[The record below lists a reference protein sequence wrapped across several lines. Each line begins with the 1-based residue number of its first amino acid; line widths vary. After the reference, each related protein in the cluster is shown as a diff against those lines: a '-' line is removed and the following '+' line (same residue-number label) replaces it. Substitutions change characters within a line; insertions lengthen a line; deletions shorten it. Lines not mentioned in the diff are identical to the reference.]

1 MKNIVLL
8 SIVLALAIT
17 ACIQP
22 PDYPIEPEI
31 EFVSVSKSEV
41 LQAIDTFR
49 INFAYTDGD
58 GDIGLDL
65 DDPDNNVIITDSRT
79 GFEESFKVPV
89 VPQQGASNGISGEI
103 SLLVFASCCLN
114 SNPICL
120 PTTEANPE
128 EVTYTIQM
136 FDKSGNASNIIQ
148 TSPIYLIC
156 D

>member
-1 MKNIVLL
+1 MKNIILL
-8 SIVLALAIT
+8 FTIMGLGIT

-22 PDYPIEPEI
+22 PNYPIEPEI

-41 LQAIDTFR
+41 AQAIDTFR
-49 INFAYTDGD
+49 ITFSYTDGD

-65 DDPDNNVIITDSRT
+65 DDPENNVIITDSRT
-79 GFEESFKVPV
+79 GFEETFKVPII
-89 VPQQGASNGISGEI
+89 PQQGASNGISGEV

-120 PTTEANPE
+120 PTPNANPE
-128 EVTYTIQM
+128 EITYTVQM
-136 FDKSGNASNIIQ
+136 FDKAGNASNIIQ
-148 TSPIYLIC
+148 ASPIFLIC

>member
-1 MKNIVLL
+1 MKNIALL
-8 SIVLALAIT
+8 SALIILGIT

-22 PDYPIEPEI
+22 PDYNIEPEI
-31 EFVSVSKSEV
+31 EFVNVSKSQV
-41 LQAIDTFR
+41 MQAIDTFR
-49 INFAYTDGD
+49 INFSYTDGD

-65 DDPDNNVIITDSRT
+65 DDPNNNVIIIDSRT

-120 PTTEANPE
+120 PTQDANPE
-128 EVTYTIQM
+128 EITYTIQM
-136 FDKSGNASNIIQ
+136 FDQAGNASNIIE
-148 TSPIYLIC
+148 TTPIFLIC